1 MNGCMPQSCE
11 YYKAYRR
18 AKDLKPNNFASYS
31 KSFPSSAPYIFERDV
46 ESYSIVLLALMM
58 GLDAYIYR
66 LANVSDIDRTDPNI
80 MVGLVEEKSGVSL
93 VLLAALMWWWY

>member
-1 MNGCMPQSCE
+1 
-11 YYKAYRR
+11 
-18 AKDLKPNNFASYS
+18 
-31 KSFPSSAPYIFERDV
+31 
-46 ESYSIVLLALMM
+46 MM